1 MLTIGRLIVYL
12 AIGLFIAIVSY
23 LKADMDDEFY
33 LALAF
38 VAWPIV
44 ILGALIMVLG
54 YGIGFVLKWIGKKIK
69 EHKSCLK

>member
-1 MLTIGRLIVYL
+1 MMLTIGRLIVYL

-23 LKADMDDEFY
+23 LKGDMDDEFY

-38 VAWPIV
+38 IAWPLV
-44 ILGALIMVLG
+44 ILGAAIMALG

-69 EHKSCLK
+69 GSQK